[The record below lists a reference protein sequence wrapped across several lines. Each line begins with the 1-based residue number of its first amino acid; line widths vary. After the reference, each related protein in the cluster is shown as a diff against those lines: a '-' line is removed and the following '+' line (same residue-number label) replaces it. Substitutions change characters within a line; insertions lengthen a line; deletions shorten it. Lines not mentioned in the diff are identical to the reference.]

1 MDYIRTA
8 APLHELC
15 EQAKTEGIVALDLEF
30 IREHTYVPKLA
41 LIQMAVGGLCAIV
54 DPLEVDDLSPL
65 LDLVASPC
73 ILKVL
78 HAAAQD
84 MEVLYW
90 HSDKAPAHIF
100 DTQIAAAMAGLG
112 EQLAYGR
119 LVESL
124 IGVTLPKGESYSDW
138 LRRPLSPEQLAYALD
153 DVRYLLA
160 LHNILATRLE
170 AMGRTAWA
178 AEECRRFEALERY
191 QHNPRTLFRRI
202 RRHHMLSSQGLA
214 ILRELA
220 DWRDCEAQQ
229 RDCPPGSVLRDET
242 LVDIA
247 RKAPRSPDDLQRL
260 RGLPR
265 RELERVGTALLA
277 AVDRGSAVV
286 EAERPQALRRPR
298 LTQADECL
306 VKFLHLCLQA
316 LCQRK
321 KLPASCLAKRADLEE
336 LVYTYRQGCL
346 ATDGSPLLEGWRGAL
361 VGQEMLAVLE
371 GRLGIHLDSKTGA
384 LAFTQCLP

>member
-1 MDYIRTA
+1 MDYIRTT

-15 EQAKTEGIVALDLEF
+15 EQAKTIGLIALDLEF
-30 IREHTYVPKLA
+30 IREHTYVPQLA
-41 LIQMAVGGLCAIV
+41 LIQIAVGETCVIV
-54 DPLEVDDLSPL
+54 DPLEVNDLSPL
-65 LDLVASPC
+65 LDLVASPH

-90 HSDKAPAHIF
+90 HSGKAPVRIF
-100 DTQIAAAMAGLG
+100 DTQVAAALVGLG

-124 IGVTLPKGESYSDW
+124 LGVTLPKGESYSDW
-138 LRRPLSPEQLAYALD
+138 LRRPLSPTQFAYALD
-153 DVRYLLA
+153 DVRYLPA
-160 LHNILATRLE
+160 LHHILSTRLQE
-170 AMGRTAWA
+170 MGRTVWA
-178 AEECRRFEALERY
+178 TEEFRKFETLDLY
-191 QHNPRTLFRRI
+191 QRNPRTLFRRI
-202 RRHHMLSSQGLA
+202 RRHHTLSSQGLA

-220 DWRDCEAQQ
+220 DWRDSEAQR

-247 RKAPRSPDDLQRL
+247 RKAPMSLDDLQRL

-265 RELERVGTALLA
+265 RELERTGTALLD
-277 AVDRGSAVV
+277 AVARGLAVT

-298 LTQADECL
+298 LTQTDEL
-306 VKFLHLCLQA
+306 MVKFLHVCLQT

-321 KLPASCLAKRADLEE
+321 KLPVSCLAKRADLEE
-336 LVYTYRQGCL
+336 LVYKYRQGRL
-346 ATDGSPLLEGWRGAL
+346 ATDGSPLLESWRGAL
-361 VGQEMLAVLE
+361 VGQEILAVLE
-371 GRLGIHLDSKTGA
+371 GRLSVHRDPKTGT
-384 LAFTQCLP
+384 LAFTQHPR